1 MENKNIVCVNLL
13 GGFTL
18 SKDDKSIPLEYS
30 NTTKMIQLL
39 ISVLAAGNTGI
50 PRKQLIDRLY
60 GNDALEDPAVTLRVN
75 AHRLRKYL
83 KKNGCFWGLGLH
95 SYQAGKL
102 LLGSG

>member
-60 GNDALEDPAVTLRVN
+60 AGGSCSNLKGECAPA
-75 AHRLRKYL
+75 A
-83 KKNGCFWGLGLH
+83 
-95 SYQAGKL
+95 
-102 LLGSG
+102 